1 MPQAPETP
9 PRKRPK
15 TRSRLLNSQGQ
26 TGARA
31 KQVNL
36 SNSDSDSDE
45 TENIATKRFKNSV
58 NMESSSSPTSSQPTR
73 RSPSV
78 ILISSDDE
86 EAPLQR
92 HPRTIPLAAATLRA
106 SPSPACASAAEDQS
120 DNESDRS
127 MNDDESSS
135 SSSTSS
141 IVSIPQKVK
150 TRTVNTK
157 HAPLL
162 GGSEERRPTSSK
174 DRPLGVLETKSLT
187 MPLVTH
193 GHARRL
199 ISVPNKELH
208 AWVTRRGDAQFIN
221 ADKRYGNHY
230 LPVSPEPQDRL
241 TGPEL
246 LHIHCLLAVTQ
257 KNASTT
263 HVVFQMTWSLWD
275 SAKAHI
281 KSNFWT

>member
-1 MPQAPETP
+1 MIGA
-9 PRKRPK
+9 
-15 TRSRLLNSQGQ
+15 SRTLG
-26 TGARA
+26 R
-31 KQVNL
+31 
-36 SNSDSDSDE
+36 E
-45 TENIATKRFKNSV
+45 RSV
-58 NMESSSSPTSSQPTR
+58 NVESSSSPTSSQPTR

-92 HPRTIPLAAATLRA
+92 RPRSTLPAAATLRA
-106 SPSPACASAAEDQS
+106 SPSPTCVSVAEDQS

-141 IVSIPQKVK
+141 TVSIPQKVK
-150 TRTVNTK
+150 TRTVNSK

-162 GGSEERRPTSSK
+162 GDSEERRPTSSK
-174 DRPLGVLETKSLT
+174 DRRLGVLETVSLT

-199 ISVPNKELH
+199 ISVPDKGLH
-208 AWVTRRGDAQFIN
+208 AWVTRRGDAQFVN

-230 LPVSPEPQDRL
+230 LLVSPEPQDRL
-241 TGPEL
+241 AGPEL
-246 LHIHCLLAVTQ
+246 LHIRYLLAVTQ
-257 KNASTT
+257 KNVSTT
-263 HVVFQMTWSLWD
+263 HVVCQMTWSLWD